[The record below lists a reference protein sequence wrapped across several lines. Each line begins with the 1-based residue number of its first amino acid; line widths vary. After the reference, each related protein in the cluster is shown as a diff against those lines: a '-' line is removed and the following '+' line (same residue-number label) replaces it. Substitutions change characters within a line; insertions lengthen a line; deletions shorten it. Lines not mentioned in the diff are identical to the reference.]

1 MNIKNSKQSYRF
13 NKSSLSTNINLN
25 CYLSSGLFK
34 IIIIITLI
42 FDCTLISIYYNMDY
56 EIEKEFDKVEPNYA
70 ALNWKNIQK
79 DFKML
84 ANKYRYLITKE
95 KNIDENSPIWMM
107 WYQGIET
114 APPIVKACIQSVI
127 NNRAKHPVII
137 ISKYNIDQYIKL
149 PSYLLDK
156 FNKGIFSITHLSDI
170 VRFGLLF
177 KYGGYWIDA
186 TYFITTPL
194 TKLNT
199 NFFSL
204 RLKRC
209 WLKGHPFI
217 NCQWAGN
224 FLAVPKRSF
233 IATYGYMA
241 FLYYWKKYNSRI
253 NFYLIDYIIFIAYSI
268 VPEFKDVI
276 NKLPIIDCSIFSLAK
291 KLNSEFS
298 ESDFKCPF
306 NKLKKIKGKNT
317 NYNYII
323 ENYKLENNNYNE

>member
-1 MNIKNSKQSYRF
+1 MNIKNSKKSYRF
-13 NKSSLSTNINLN
+13 KNSSLLTNINFN

-137 ISKYNIDQYIKL
+137 ISKYSGILCNINILFRFFFIMKSMLRNYH
-149 PSYLLDK
+149 S
-156 FNKGIFSITHLSDI
+156 SITQCISHI
-170 VRFGLLF
+170 
-177 KYGGYWIDA
+177 
-186 TYFITTPL
+186 
-194 TKLNT
+194 
-199 NFFSL
+199 
-204 RLKRC
+204 LK
-209 WLKGHPFI
+209 
-217 NCQWAGN
+217 
-224 FLAVPKRSF
+224 V
-233 IATYGYMA
+233 
-241 FLYYWKKYNSRI
+241 
-253 NFYLIDYIIFIAYSI
+253 
-268 VPEFKDVI
+268 
-276 NKLPIIDCSIFSLAK
+276 
-291 KLNSEFS
+291 
-298 ESDFKCPF
+298 
-306 NKLKKIKGKNT
+306 
-317 NYNYII
+317 
-323 ENYKLENNNYNE
+323 

>member
-1 MNIKNSKQSYRF
+1 MNENNKHIFESNKTSEKINPKYYFFSNLVKIFLILALILDYFLINKNNDIDEK
-13 NKSSLSTNINLN
+13 
-25 CYLSSGLFK
+25 
-34 IIIIITLI
+34 
-42 FDCTLISIYYNMDY
+42 
-56 EIEKEFDKVEPNYA
+56 IEKEFDNIESDYA
-70 ALNWKNIQK
+70 ALNWKNIKK
-79 DFKML
+79 DFEML

-127 NNRAKHPVII
+127 ANRAKHPVYI
-137 ISKYNIDQYIKL
+137 ISKYNLDKYIKL
-149 PSYLLDK
+149 PSYLLEK

-186 TYFITTPL
+186 TYFVTTPL

-217 NCQWAGN
+217 NCQWSGN
-224 FLAVPKRSF
+224 FLAVSKGSF
-233 IATYGYMA
+233 IASYGYMA
-241 FLYYWKKYNSRI
+241 FLYYWKKYNSLI
-253 NFYLIDYIIFIAYSI
+253 DCFIIDYIIFVAYST
-268 VPEFKDVI
+268 VQEFKDII
-276 NKLPIIDCSIFSLAK
+276 NNVPIIDCNIFSLNT
-291 KLNSEFS
+291 KLNSEYS
-298 ESDFKCPF
+298 VSDFKCPF
-306 NKLKKIKGKNT
+306 NKLKKTAGKNT
-317 NYNYII
+317 NYYYIIGNYILG
-323 ENYKLENNNYNE
+323 NKSYNE